1 MLRPCNVRTRY
12 YLPGPLSYSS
22 CRNMARTELF
32 DLTKSSIYLMVLS
45 IFLRYVSSQSCTA
58 PLLQNCTCNDTIFE
72 CTSAGWTEFPSD
84 LPNRESLQVIDLSNN
99 SITTIST
106 DVLDEYIQLQTL
118 ILARNGLTSIVNQT
132 LPEGFTQIDLRSNPV
147 VCDSSL
153 AWLAGKTVL
162 GNCANGQEISSYLDS
177 LRATAG
183 PLAAGPTQPNHTAD
197 AQTQP
202 MTDAQSQP
210 MTDAPS
216 QLVTDARSQ
225 PMTTLAMGGTTK
237 QPEEPNNL
245 YILAIVIPVLVIV
258 VICIAVVIFTR
269 KNRKQQETYNSSI
282 RYSVVRKDA
291 GAGNRVYSDVT
302 TEL

>member
-118 ILARNGLTSIVNQT
+118 
-132 LPEGFTQIDLRSNPV
+132 DLRSNPV